1 MRRLLLAA
9 AVVTILMAPGAV
21 LARTTPRPG
30 PADPRVTFVNYDA
43 NQVYSISG
51 SFRHALQIQ
60 FSPNEVVTQA
70 ALGDTVSWEIVPVGN
85 ILFLKPREKGR
96 KTNLIVLTSYMGAT
110 RSYQFELTINV
121 KPAVYAVKFH
131 YPVEESRQSAEV
143 AILAQQTRAQVFEDQ
158 AVNSALDHAV
168 IEGTRN
174 LDYWLQ
180 GASDLQPSEISDN
193 GEFTVLRYPGH
204 ADIPSIFAI
213 NGDGTEAIVPYDVRE
228 EFVVLHGVWHELR
241 LRKGGLVLCVTN
253 RGPLRNERVTRT
265 GTASP
270 VIERQ
275 VRGSKN

>member
-1 MRRLLLAA
+1 MRRLMFTA
-9 AVVTILMAPGAV
+9 AVLAFLTPSLA
-21 LARTTPRPG
+21 LARTTPKPG
-30 PADPRVTFVNYDA
+30 PADPRVTFVSYDP
-43 NQVYSISG
+43 NQVYAVSG

-96 KTNLIVLTSYMGAT
+96 PTNLIVLTSYMGTT
-110 RSYQFELTINV
+110 RSYQFELTINIR
-121 KPAVYAVKFH
+121 PSVYAVKFR
-131 YPVEESRQSAEV
+131 YPVEESRQAAELAV
-143 AILAQQTRAQVFEDQ
+143 LAQQARAQTAEDQ
-158 AVNSALDHAV
+158 VVNSALDHAV

-180 GASDLQPSEISDN
+180 GASELQPSEISDN
-193 GEFTVLRYPGH
+193 GEVTVLRYPGH
-204 ADIPSIFAI
+204 ADIPSIFAV
-213 NGDGTEAIVPYDVRE
+213 NGDGTETIVPYDVRE

-253 RGPLRNERVTRT
+253 RGPLRNERDTRT

-270 VIERQ
+270 VIERH